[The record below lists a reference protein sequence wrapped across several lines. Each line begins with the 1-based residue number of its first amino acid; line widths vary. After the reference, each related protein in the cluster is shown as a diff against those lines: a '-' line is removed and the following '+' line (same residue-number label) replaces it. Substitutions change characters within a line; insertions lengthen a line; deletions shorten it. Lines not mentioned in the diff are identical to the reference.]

1 MDMRSIRYELVQLC
15 LECSVMSLLLAIAA
29 VAVSVNTNDDFES
42 TVYVNKDVVV
52 TDTKF
57 KWLPDDELRASWG
70 SQQENGQ
77 WGFVS
82 GNAPY
87 LPVSHVSGS
96 VFNIFDGDNSSG
108 FVWKAVSLKEKCPVD
123 SINCVEDGDMAR

>member
-1 MDMRSIRYELVQLC
+1 MRSMRYVLEIRGLD
-15 LECSVMSLLLAIAA
+15 CSVMALLLAVAA
-29 VAVSVNTNDDFES
+29 VAVSMNANDDFES

-87 LPVSHVSGS
+87 STVSHVSGS

-108 FVWKAVSLKEKCPVD
+108 FVWKAVSLNEKCPVD
-123 SINCVEDGDMAR
+123 SINCVEDGVMAR